1 MIMVV
6 AQKEAPR
13 RAVKRKRDCLPFL
26 VRPLWRFSA
35 AFVLV
40 TTLSAYSVLSH
51 EAIIDSAWD
60 SSLRPLL
67 LERFPNATPDDLKE
81 ARAHAYGGCII
92 QDMGYYPFGSKFFT
106 NLVHYVL
113 SGQFIVNLLSEAQ
126 DMNEFAFALGAL
138 EHYTADRDGHSI
150 GVNRSVPLEY
160 PKLQAKFGDVVT
172 YADDPTSHLRVE
184 FGFDVLQV
192 AHNRY
197 APESYHDF
205 IGFKVAKPVLERAFR
220 DTYGLDLKDV
230 FSDLDLA
237 LGTYRRAVSTVIPEM
252 TRVAWTMKRKELE
265 KAQPGITRRKF
276 VYRLS
281 ARSYRKEWDGHYR
294 EPGIGT
300 RMLALFIR
308 ILPKVGIFKAL
319 AFKVPTPETE
329 KLFEQSFLKAS
340 GSYRGLVAREHTSH
354 LQLEDID
361 FDTGKPTR
369 PGEYRIADDTYA
381 ELTIRLADKASID
394 PKLRESILTFYQD
407 LDQPYATRHNR
418 KTWEK
423 TLAAVEKLRSA
434 KITGSHGNQ

>member
-1 MIMVV
+1 
-6 AQKEAPR
+6 
-13 RAVKRKRDCLPFL
+13 
-26 VRPLWRFSA
+26 
-35 AFVLV
+35 
-40 TTLSAYSVLSH
+40 
-51 EAIIDSAWD
+51 
-60 SSLRPLL
+60 
-67 LERFPNATPDDLKE
+67 
-81 ARAHAYGGCII
+81 
-92 QDMGYYPFGSKFFT
+92 MGYYPFGSKFFT

-172 YADDPTSHLRVE
+172 YADDPTSHMRVE

-220 DTYGLDLKDV
+220 DTYGLELKDV

-407 LDQPYATRHNR
+407 LDQPYATRQNR